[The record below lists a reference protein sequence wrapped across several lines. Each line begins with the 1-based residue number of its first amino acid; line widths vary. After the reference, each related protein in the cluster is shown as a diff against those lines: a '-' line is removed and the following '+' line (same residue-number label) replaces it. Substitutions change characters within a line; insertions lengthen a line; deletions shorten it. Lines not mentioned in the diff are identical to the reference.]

1 MVVGYIPGEKNHI
14 RMTETEV
21 ATGIHLT
28 TQEDPGKG
36 EYGIMWKG
44 KVKLISET
52 SYKVT
57 VI

>member
-1 MVVGYIPGEKNHI
+1 
-14 RMTETEV
+14 MTETEV

-57 VI
+57 VIRYCQN